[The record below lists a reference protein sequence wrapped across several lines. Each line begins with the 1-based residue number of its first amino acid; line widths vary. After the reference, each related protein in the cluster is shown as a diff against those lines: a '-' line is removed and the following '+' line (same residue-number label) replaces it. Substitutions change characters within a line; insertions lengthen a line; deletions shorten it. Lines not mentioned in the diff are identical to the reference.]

1 MHAKPYIT
9 DVGVCQYVLHIW
21 IAIDIWR
28 GLTILHL
35 PGVGM
40 SEGIWGEAGTVLLSR
55 PAVLLSC
62 PAVLLSCPAVPLSGA
77 ARTGL
82 AVGLGVAGGGP
93 LLAGGRPPPLSGHR
107 A

>member
-1 MHAKPYIT
+1 MRSHYIT

-40 SEGIWGEAGTVLLSR
+40 SEGIWGEAAT
-55 PAVLLSC
+55 
-62 PAVLLSCPAVPLSGA
+62 VLLSCPAVPLSGA
-77 ARTGL
+77 ARTGP
-82 AVGLGVAGGGP
+82 AVRLEVTGGGP